1 MKANETTDHQLS
13 LGTKYVEL
21 QSGLIVS
28 HTSCLQEHSC
38 QGTFVSDS
46 DLVHFNCLLQGKFE
60 ANVRDDEIKLDRGSV
75 SIGYGRGET
84 FDSQFTGDL
93 STIEVMIH
101 ADLLIELAGEDH
113 SILKKNNLKQFFAC
127 QSRADSRV
135 TAEAI
140 QLARYL
146 NHSPCQYLLVY
157 SSTLSFLSWHL
168 NAFEESHRREFLSQR
183 ETRQLYQAKDF
194 LLQDLTSAPTISEI
208 SRYVGLNQFKL
219 KKGFKALFDSS
230 IYAYFQAH
238 RMEHAR
244 ELLKE
249 YNVTETAMMV
259 GYSNFS
265 HFSCAFYKHFGILPR
280 NARRKIFS
288 CTS

>member
-1 MKANETTDHQLS
+1 MKVNEHIDHQLS
-13 LGTKYVEL
+13 LSSKYVEL
-21 QSGLIVS
+21 QSGFMVS
-28 HTSCLQEHSC
+28 HTSGLQGQNFRGEYEN
-38 QGTFVSDS
+38 DS
-46 DLVHFNCLLQGKFE
+46 DLVHFNCLLKGKFE
-60 ANVRDDEIKLDRGSV
+60 ASVRDTSINLERGHICV
-75 SIGYGRGET
+75 GYGRGEI
-84 FDSQFTGDL
+84 FDSHFTGDL

-113 SILKKNNLKQFFAC
+113 SIMKKNNLKQFFAC
-127 QSRADSRV
+127 QSKADTRV

-146 NHSPCQYLLVY
+146 NHSPCQCLLVY

-168 NAFEESHRREFLSQR
+168 NAFEENHRRELLSPR
-183 ETRQLYQAKDF
+183 ESRQLYQARDF
-194 LLQDLTSAPTISEI
+194 LLEDLTSAPTISEI
-208 SRYVGLNQFKL
+208 SRHVGLNQFKL
-219 KKGFKALFDSS
+219 KNGFKTLFDSS

-238 RMEHAR
+238 RMEYAR
-244 ELLKE
+244 ELLRE